1 MNELTLVKHEFFDEL
16 KCDIYQSDDD
26 YYMTREQIGTA
37 LGYKNPRVAISNIHA
52 RNKERLDRLSTV
64 LILSTVDKRT
74 REVVLYSRKGI
85 MEICRWSK
93 QAQADAFIDWVW
105 EVMDSLFTGK
115 YMLIQRD
122 KEIQHLLAESRK
134 INSNVNEARKLMS
147 LANRY
152 NGTEYALV
160 LDSYASKAL
169 VGEHIIPLPELPER
183 TYSATEI
190 GKMLGI
196 SANKVGRLTNEHGL
210 KTDDYGRRFRDIAT
224 HCRGKEV
231 DTFRYFECVIPV
243 LEKLIDGYGYT
254 QGALWDE

>member
-1 MNELTLVKHEFFDEL
+1 
-16 KCDIYQSDDD
+16 
-26 YYMTREQIGTA
+26 
-37 LGYKNPRVAISNIHA
+37 
-52 RNKERLDRLSTV
+52 
-64 LILSTVDKRT
+64 
-74 REVVLYSRKGI
+74 
-85 MEICRWSK
+85 
-93 QAQADAFIDWVW
+93 
-105 EVMDSLFTGK
+105 
-115 YMLIQRD
+115 
-122 KEIQHLLAESRK
+122 
-134 INSNVNEARKLMS
+134 
-147 LANRY
+147 LANRH

-210 KTDDYGRRFRDIAT
+210 KTNDYGRRFRDIAT
-224 HCRGKEV
+224 HCRRKEV

-254 QGALWDE
+254 QESLWDDIN